1 MDKEK
6 YVKFSVSYLFSIKI
20 DDKYLLVHSRRK
32 NTFQP
37 IGGCYKFFD
46 SAVPFLESL
55 GCLPADKEPD
65 DLRIFVPI
73 DKINEFS
80 KWLLSG
86 KDRETTFE
94 REFVEE
100 MFIENQFL
108 DYEKFGLPEF
118 KKIKEGY
125 INIRRDKFYDMLM
138 AYPMDIVSVSL
149 SPSQKDQI
157 LQMVNSNKVPFVLAS
172 EKEINR
178 GIVTYQNKLVPIGTH
193 TKKILTETEPASMKV

>member
-1 MDKEK
+1 M
-6 YVKFSVSYLFSIKI
+6 YNKI
-20 DDKYLLVHSRRK
+20 RVY
-32 NTFQP
+32 
-37 IGGCYKFFD
+37 
-46 SAVPFLESL
+46 
-55 GCLPADKEPD
+55 
-65 DLRIFVPI
+65 
-73 DKINEFS
+73 
-80 KWLLSG
+80 
-86 KDRETTFE
+86 
-94 REFVEE
+94 
-100 MFIENQFL
+100 
-108 DYEKFGLPEF
+108 

-125 INIRRDKFYDMLM
+125 INIRRDKFYDMLV